1 MSEKI
6 KGLKP
11 GRSLHHIYMQLL
23 RLKRWWQRLDHKYR
37 WKWRAA
43 NVFAA
48 VLLLAGAFL
57 PIVQDLWQHNR
68 YQLSAEALQLVGETD
83 QTLLKQLT
91 YDPQTATYQFNQ
103 AAVQAYNP
111 TAALRNQV
119 GTASGQGSDK
129 SLYALDVPTDMSKGV
144 TYTDTNSQLAFS
156 LVPQF
161 GAMSG
166 RAEQGHLVF
175 PLAGN
180 AQAIY
185 TLKNNGLKEDIVV
198 EKATSDT
205 MTFSYKLQLPKTLAV
220 KVIPDSGGAIGIY
233 GPDPSLLGNVSYGS
247 DKDQRLIEKA
257 RENAAKT
264 NLIFGL
270 PAPVIKDVQG
280 HSIGSAHFDLHGT
293 TLTVVAERLGVEAG
307 PFTIDPSV
315 VVTSAGDFATG
326 NNEGMIN
333 FATGGQVTRDG
344 LTGGSVSGGWS
355 PTASF
360 TNARYSPAT
369 VAYNGYMYLLGGNGS
384 PSYNDVQYAPINSN
398 GTLGAWHYT
407 HNSIDD
413 GTTFVSGFSGV
424 RYGATAVAYSGY
436 LYLLGGN
443 GSTYFN
449 DVQYAPLNSNGTV
462 GTWQS
467 TSSFIGARDFHGAA
481 VYNGYMYIMGGY
493 NGTATYFN
501 DVQFAP
507 INADGT
513 LGAWHYTHNS
523 TDDGTTF
530 VSGFTDARYGLGA
543 VAYGGYLYIL
553 GGRGASYLND
563 VQYAP
568 INADGTVGSWTYATS
583 FANGR
588 YTPGVTVYNGYL
600 YVAGGKNGS
609 TRYNDTQYAPIYA
622 NGTLGAWQTSASF
635 SVARYKNTLVAY
647 GNYLYMMGGT
657 DDTTTYNTTQYAKMD
672 PTGMNAPFTTTGATA
687 LPAARNNA
695 SSVAYNGYLYVLG
708 GNNTGTTFSS
718 PYNSVAYAPIASDG
732 TIGSWTTS
740 SNTFVSGIGLTNGDA
755 TVYNG
760 YLYYIGGYS
769 GGATNGVQYAAVN
782 SNGSIGS
789 WASTTSLGVAKFG
802 LRVWAYNGY
811 MYEAGGSHS
820 TSDTA
825 CNATTSNY
833 CSTINYAAISSA
845 GTLGSWSSTT
855 GLPDAR
861 ANELIATSGSY
872 VYMTGGDG
880 GTNLSYVYYAQM
892 NSDGTLGSWTHD
904 TSTTYR
910 DHAMMSVSNGYL
922 YAWGDNTG
930 ADRTTGNYA
939 RLETDGTIATDS
951 GCGASWCTMSGL
963 LTTAGSRVGTIY
975 GGFLYAYGGNDGTN
989 AITSGEF
996 SPINNGGNGGDGA
1009 WTSTTGLSG
1018 VYTPGCIAYSRSF
1031 AANGYL
1037 YTVGGLAASD
1047 CSTAGTSSFATVA
1060 YAPLGRDGTVG
1071 SWTATSSL
1079 NTARY
1084 HFALAVYGGYVYV
1097 IGGQQNG
1104 STILSSVEY
1113 APINSNGTLGSWTT
1127 TTSLGAVAY
1136 DQGGGAYNG
1145 YVYSFGGITTGST
1158 YLTTVSYASVK
1169 SDGSLNSWNTTTGL
1183 PSARALSGAT
1193 TYNGYAYIVGGTDG
1207 TNALGDV
1214 LYAKL
1219 NSDGT
1224 ITSGSWNNTSA
1235 LPAARQGVEAVVQ
1248 NGYLYAVAGFNSSGA
1263 VTKTAVAAIN
1273 ANGSLGQFAQTANAI
1288 STSPSYTAAAVYDGY
1303 AYIVGGYAGSS
1314 YLGSVQY
1321 TPINSISRMGRYSK
1335 VIDLGSAYNVISLT
1349 YNGVLPGGN
1358 AAISYRAADASGVF
1372 SSYGSSTAI
1381 AGAIGCIGAATNT
1394 RYLLVMVEVDDSYG
1408 QGTGGSFPDSAGT
1421 NANLTDLTVNYNPSH
1436 PAPNIRLR
1444 TGQTLQQG
1452 NLSPLD
1458 TCYP

>member
-1 MSEKI
+1 MREKI

-23 RLKRWWQRLDHKYR
+23 RLGRWWRRLDRKYR

-43 NVFAA
+43 NIFAA
-48 VLLLAGAFL
+48 VVLLAGVFL
-57 PIVQDLWQHNR
+57 PIAQDLWQHDR
-68 YQLSAEALQLVGETD
+68 YQLSAEAQQLVGETD

-111 TAALRNQV
+111 TAALKNQV
-119 GTASGQGSDK
+119 GTASGQGNDK
-129 SLYALDVPTDMSKGV
+129 SLYALDVPADLSKGV

-156 LVPQF
+156 LLPQF

-180 AQAIY
+180 AQAVY

-205 MTFSYKLQLPKTLAV
+205 MTFSYKLQLPKTLAA

-270 PAPVIKDVQG
+270 PAPIIKDVQG
-280 HSIGSAHFDLHGT
+280 HSIGSARFELRGT
-293 TLTVVAERLGVEAG
+293 TLTVVAERLGTVQG

-315 VVTSAGDFATG
+315 VVTSASDFSTG

-333 FATGGQVTRDG
+333 FATSGQVTRDG

-355 PTASF
+355 STASF

-384 PSYNDVQYAPINSN
+384 PNYNDVQYAPINSN

-407 HNSIDD
+407 HNSTDD

-424 RYGATAVAYSGY
+424 RYGAAAVAYSGY

-568 INADGTVGSWTYATS
+568 INADGTIGAWAYATS
-583 FANGR
+583 FVNGR
-588 YTPGVTVYNGYL
+588 YTLGASVYNGYL
-600 YVAGGKNGS
+600 YVAGGKGGS

-647 GNYLYMMGGT
+647 GNYLYVMGGT

-672 PTGMNAPFTTTGATA
+672 PTGMNAPFTTTGATP

-695 SSVAYNGYLYVLG
+695 STVAYNNFLYVLG
-708 GNNTGTTFSS
+708 GNNNGTTFSS
-718 PYNSVAYAPIASDG
+718 AYNSVAYAPINNDG

-740 SNTFVSGIGLTNGDA
+740 TNTFVGGSTFTNGAA

-760 YLYYIGGYS
+760 YLYYLGGYS
-769 GGATNGVQYAAVN
+769 GGASNVVQYAAIN
-782 SNGSIGS
+782 SDGSIGT
-789 WASTTSLGVAKFG
+789 WASTTSLVVAKYG
-802 LRVWAYNGY
+802 LSAWAFNGY
-811 MYEAGGSHS
+811 IYEAGGYHT

-825 CNATTSNY
+825 CNATASNY
-833 CSTINYAAISSA
+833 CSSVNYAAIGSS
-845 GTLGSWSSTT
+845 GTIGSWTSTT
-855 GLPDAR
+855 SFPSTR
-861 ANELIATSGSY
+861 ANALVATNGAY
-872 VYMTGGDG
+872 VYMTGGDS
-880 GTNLSYVYYAQM
+880 GTNAAYVYYAQM
-892 NSDGTLGSWTHD
+892 NSGGTLGSWTY
-904 TSTTYR
+904 TSTATYR
-910 DHAMMSVSNGYL
+910 SHAMMGVSNSYL
-922 YAWGDNTG
+922 YAWGNNSGT
-930 ADRTTGNYA
+930 DRTTGNYA

-963 LTTAGSRVGTIY
+963 STTAGSRAGTIY

-989 AITSGEF
+989 AITSGGF
-996 SPINNGGNGGDGA
+996 SPINNGGNGM
-1009 WTSTTGLSG
+1009 LSSWG
-1018 VYTPGCIAYSRSF
+1018 TAANTFSNARSYFGSAAY
-1031 AANGYL
+1031 NGYL
-1037 YTVGGLAASD
+1037 YVMGGYDSSGLYSD
-1047 CSTAGTSSFATVA
+1047 VQYAKISS
-1060 YAPLGRDGTVG
+1060 DGSSS
-1071 SWTATSSL
+1071 SWNTTSSL
-1079 NTARY
+1079 PTTRDFFSAIAYNGYMYVVGGTGPSGTLSDVQYAKINTD
-1084 HFALAVYGGYVYV
+1084 
-1097 IGGQQNG
+1097 
-1104 STILSSVEY
+1104 
-1113 APINSNGTLGSWTT
+1113 GTLGSWSTTSSLVTAVVGYGEVVHNGFIYILGGGNGAGSYYATVQYAQINADGSLGSWQT
-1127 TTSLGAVAY
+1127 TTSFTNGRNYLGAIAY
-1136 DQGGGAYNG
+1136 NGRVYILGGWNGSTDYNDVQYASFNTDGSLGSWQTTTSFPYARDSHSVVAYNG
-1145 YVYSFGGITTGST
+1145 YIYVLGGTNSGNST
-1158 YLTTVSYASVK
+1158 YYHDVQYASV
-1169 SDGSLNSWNTTTGL
+1169 
-1183 PSARALSGAT
+1183 
-1193 TYNGYAYIVGGTDG
+1193 
-1207 TNALGDV
+1207 
-1214 LYAKL
+1214 
-1219 NSDGT
+1219 
-1224 ITSGSWNNTSA
+1224 
-1235 LPAARQGVEAVVQ
+1235 
-1248 NGYLYAVAGFNSSGA
+1248 
-1263 VTKTAVAAIN
+1263 N
-1273 ANGSLGQFAQTANAI
+1273 ANGSLGAWNGAGTSFSTGRAGFGAQVVNG
-1288 STSPSYTAAAVYDGY
+1288 SLFVL
-1303 AYIVGGYAGSS
+1303 GGYTGST
-1314 YLGSVQY
+1314 YLGDVQY
-1321 TPINSISRMGRYSK
+1321 ASIASIARMGRYSK
-1335 VIDLGSAYNVISLT
+1335 LIDLGSAYNVISIA

-1358 AAISYRAADASGVF
+1358 AAISYRAASASGVF

-1394 RYLLVMVEVDDSYG
+1394 RYLLVMVALDDSYG